1 MKEFKSR
8 DKLTQRMTRDGAV
21 LDNQTT
27 GEEIHISER
36 DAEKQLSPDGQP
48 VQMGKRDAPMN
59 PAEDAPKHRRQLRPQ
74 EQKEPEKEQPK
85 PQQSSAEPFQPQG
98 GSPVS
103 HIPQDIP
110 TSAAPG
116 GTAEKLFDRAA
127 AEHDA
132 HKARQAARMSRD
144 AAQQRYSASRLQ
156 FSEEERA
163 APELR
168 KHIHCAEKAADKL
181 DAAQAAIPKK
191 RVLRKERVFDEAS
204 GTVKTKL
211 RFDTV
216 DKSPPK
222 LKPNPLGRPLR
233 EVAVQAHGKIHEVEH
248 ENVGV
253 ESGHKAE
260 ELAEHGAGGA
270 IRWERRHRKLKP
282 YRAAEKAERRA
293 VNANAEY
300 LYQKALH
307 DNPEMLSGNPLNRF
321 FQKQQLKREYSGTNF
336 NRPGFQRMLADIKAG
351 RIKRVIVKDMSRFG
365 RDYLQVGMY
374 TDVVFP
380 EFGVHFIAVNDGVDS
395 TRGESEFTAIRNVFN
410 EMYARDTSKKIRATW
425 QSKGKSGE
433 HLTTIPPYGYMK
445 SPEDKK
451 KWIVDEE
458 AAAVVQKIF
467 SLCASGK
474 GPTQIAKWLKQQQI
488 LNPTA
493 YCHAK
498 GLPTSNKPTADP
510 YKWTNETVSR
520 ILERVDYLGH
530 TVNFK
535 TTKQSYKSK
544 KKIWN
549 DPENWVIFEN
559 TQPPIIEESVFLIVQ
574 NIRKARRRPTKMG
587 EMGMFSGLLY
597 CAECGGKMYQCRAT
611 NFAENQKYF
620 ICSTY
625 RKGKDLCTTHS
636 IKNVVLHE
644 IVLRNLR
651 EAISYVSEHE
661 AEFIQD
667 AAESDMRDRDAEFV
681 RKRETLAK
689 ADTRIAELDRI
700 ISRLYE
706 DNVIGKLS
714 DERFIKMSHDYELEQ
729 SNLKSM
735 ADVLRKDLK
744 QQEQQKTNVKAFIAA
759 VKKYTDLQELDAA
772 VLRAFID
779 RIEVS
784 HVDKKSRTREIT
796 IVYNFIGAFD
806 FTRAIENARNTS
818 KKEQRTA

>member
-1 MKEFKSR
+1 
-8 DKLTQRMTRDGAV
+8 
-21 LDNQTT
+21 
-27 GEEIHISER
+27 
-36 DAEKQLSPDGQP
+36 
-48 VQMGKRDAPMN
+48 
-59 PAEDAPKHRRQLRPQ
+59 
-74 EQKEPEKEQPK
+74 
-85 PQQSSAEPFQPQG
+85 
-98 GSPVS
+98 
-103 HIPQDIP
+103 
-110 TSAAPG
+110 
-116 GTAEKLFDRAA
+116 
-127 AEHDA
+127 
-132 HKARQAARMSRD
+132 
-144 AAQQRYSASRLQ
+144 
-156 FSEEERA
+156 
-163 APELR
+163 
-168 KHIHCAEKAADKL
+168 
-181 DAAQAAIPKK
+181 
-191 RVLRKERVFDEAS
+191 
-204 GTVKTKL
+204 
-211 RFDTV
+211 
-216 DKSPPK
+216 
-222 LKPNPLGRPLR
+222 
-233 EVAVQAHGKIHEVEH
+233 
-248 ENVGV
+248 
-253 ESGHKAE
+253 
-260 ELAEHGAGGA
+260 
-270 IRWERRHRKLKP
+270 
-282 YRAAEKAERRA
+282 
-293 VNANAEY
+293 
-300 LYQKALH
+300 
-307 DNPEMLSGNPLNRF
+307 
-321 FQKQQLKREYSGTNF
+321 
-336 NRPGFQRMLADIKAG
+336 MLADIKAG

-493 YCHAK
+493 YCYAK

-535 TTKQSYKSK
+535 TTK
-544 KKIWN
+544 
-549 DPENWVIFEN
+549 
-559 TQPPIIEESVFLIVQ
+559 
-574 NIRKARRRPTKMG
+574 
-587 EMGMFSGLLY
+587 
-597 CAECGGKMYQCRAT
+597 
-611 NFAENQKYF
+611 
-620 ICSTY
+620 
-625 RKGKDLCTTHS
+625 
-636 IKNVVLHE
+636 
-644 IVLRNLR
+644 
-651 EAISYVSEHE
+651 
-661 AEFIQD
+661 
-667 AAESDMRDRDAEFV
+667 
-681 RKRETLAK
+681 
-689 ADTRIAELDRI
+689 
-700 ISRLYE
+700 
-706 DNVIGKLS
+706 
-714 DERFIKMSHDYELEQ
+714 MSHDYELEQ

-735 ADVLRKDLK
+735 AEVLRKDLK
-744 QQEQQKTNVKAFIAA
+744 QQEQQKTNVRAFIAA